1 MTAMSERNVRVR
13 CADGGEDGNRAAPL
27 LVALSVI
34 AIIGIQTAATVI
46 SAFADT
52 APRPDGTVNMAK
64 VLQTGPLPELT
75 MGDAN
80 GVPVVEYGSLTCPHC
95 AAFSKETFPRLKKE
109 YIDTG
114 KVLFI
119 FREFARNMQDL
130 AGFVLAR
137 CVGDHEAFGADE
149 LLFAEQDK
157 WAYADQPMKPL
168 LAVMRLSGLT
178 EEKARECLNNQKL
191 ADAIVAI
198 TQTGTRET
206 HLTGVPTF
214 VIAGK
219 VYSGE
224 LTFDDL
230 KEVLDSLSPAE
241 AVPASAWA
249 HTGTVGSAPAQNLQP
264 DQGTERSQ
272 NAREGCAV
280 PQANARPVPARQP
293 CR

>member
-1 MTAMSERNVRVR
+1 MMTMSERNVGVR
-13 CADGGEDGNRAAPL
+13 CAGGGEEGNRAAPL
-27 LVALSVI
+27 LVVLSVI
-34 AIIGIQTAATVI
+34 AIIAIQTAATVI
-46 SAFADT
+46 NAFADT
-52 APRPDGTVNMAK
+52 VPRPDGTVNMAR

-95 AAFSKETFPRLKKE
+95 AAFSKETFPRLKKG

-119 FREFARNMQDL
+119 FREFARNTQDL

-137 CVGDHEAFGADE
+137 CLGDHEAFGADE

-249 HTGTVGSAPAQNLQP
+249 HTGTIGAAPAQNLQP
-264 DQGTERSQ
+264 GQGTERSQ
-272 NAREGCAV
+272 REGCAV
-280 PQANARPVPARQP
+280 AQPNARPVAARQP

>member
-1 MTAMSERNVRVR
+1 
-13 CADGGEDGNRAAPL
+13 
-27 LVALSVI
+27 
-34 AIIGIQTAATVI
+34 
-46 SAFADT
+46 
-52 APRPDGTVNMAK
+52 VNMDR

-119 FREFARNMQDL
+119 FREFARNTQDL

-137 CVGDHEAFGADE
+137 CLGDHEAFGADE

-198 TQTGTRET
+198 TKSGAQET

-219 VYSGE
+219 VYGGE

-230 KEVLDSLSPAE
+230 KQVLDSLSPAE

-249 HTGTVGSAPAQNLQP
+249 HTGTIGAAPAQNLQP
-264 DQGTERSQ
+264 GQGTERSQ
-272 NAREGCAV
+272 REGCAV
-280 PQANARPVPARQP
+280 AQPNARPVAARQP